1 MSAGE
6 WGQLLLLGFLWG
18 GSFFFARIA
27 VAEIPPLALVLYR
40 VSISTLVLHLW
51 LRMRR
56 ISFSPAL
63 ARPGSFLCLALLN
76 NVIPFSL
83 IFTGQREIGAGLAS
97 VLYATTPLWTILVA
111 NLLTSDEKLS
121 TNKLVGVGLGIA
133 GAGVMIGPGLLSD
146 LAGPAW
152 AKLAVVGAAL
162 SYAFAVVYA
171 KRFRDIK
178 PSVVATGQLTAST
191 VLMVPIVFLLYR
203 PGDIVTSSVAVWA
216 AVCVLAV
223 FTTALAF
230 ILYFNIIASAG
241 ATNASLVT
249 LLVPASAIMLGAVFL
264 GERLEPFEFV
274 GMALILSSLLII
286 DGRLFQPAYHRWQA
300 FSPLTETA
308 AVLEGS

>member
-1 MSAGE
+1 MDVPAKQDSTWLECREIRRIPNSIGNALRTTALTRSMSASD

-40 VSISTLVLHLW
+40 VSIATLVLHLW
-51 LRMRR
+51 LWMHG
-56 ISFSPAL
+56 ISFAPVL
-63 ARPGSFLCLALLN
+63 ARSGAFLCLALLN

-83 IFTGQREIGAGLAS
+83 IFTGQTEIGAGLAS

-111 NLLTSDEKLS
+111 NLLTADEKLS
-121 TNKLVGVGLGIA
+121 TTKLVGVGLGIA
-133 GAGVMIGPGLLSD
+133 GAGVMIGPD
-146 LAGPAW
+146 LMSNLGGPAW
-152 AKLAVVGAAL
+152 AKLAVIGAAV

-171 KRFRDIK
+171 KRFKDIK

-191 VLMVPIVFLLYR
+191 ILMVPIVLLPYR
-203 PGDIVTSSVAVWA
+203 PGEIVTSSIPIWTAVW
-216 AVCVLAV
+216 VLAV

-249 LLVPASAIMLGAVFL
+249 LLV
-264 GERLEPFEFV
+264 
-274 GMALILSSLLII
+274 
-286 DGRLFQPAYHRWQA
+286 HRWQA
-300 FSPLTETA
+300 LSPLR
-308 AVLEGS
+308 